1 MNVSLTVS
9 MFWLLLCYYK
19 TQKKTTDEKS
29 FENEIFE
36 NDRED
41 LQARSGSSAGLEVIV
56 LSASPSVTEDGITW
70 PSRVSLS
77 GFILENAFS
86 HTLTFFSLILI

>member
-1 MNVSLTVS
+1 M
-9 MFWLLLCYYK
+9 
-19 TQKKTTDEKS
+19 
-29 FENEIFE
+29 
-36 NDRED
+36 
-41 LQARSGSSAGLEVIV
+41 